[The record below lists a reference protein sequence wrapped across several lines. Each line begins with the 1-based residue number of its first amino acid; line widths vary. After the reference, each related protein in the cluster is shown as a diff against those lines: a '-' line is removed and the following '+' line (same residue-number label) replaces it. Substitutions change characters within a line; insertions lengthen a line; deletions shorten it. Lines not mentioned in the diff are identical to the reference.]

1 VPIND
6 KRAYP
11 VYACCVDLDIPIF
24 INAGVPGP
32 RVPMG
37 AQKVGRVDEVC
48 WFFPDLRIVLRHG
61 GEPWEKLAV
70 KLMVKWP
77 NLYYSTSAFAPR
89 YYPKA
94 IINYANTRGADR
106 VLYAGYYP
114 SGLTLERSFSELGDV
129 PFREDV
135 WPKFLRENA
144 LALLKLDGRH
154 QRTAPQEAT
163 GP

>member
-1 VPIND
+1 
-6 KRAYP
+6 
-11 VYACCVDLDIPIF
+11 
-24 INAGVPGP
+24 VPGP

-48 WFFPDLRIVLRHG
+48 WFFPDLRVVLRHG
-61 GEPWEKLAV
+61 CEPWEKLAV

-94 IINYANTRGADR
+94 IIKYANTRGADR

-114 SGLTLERSFSELGDV
+114 SGLTLERSFSELEDV
-129 PFREDV
+129 PFREAV

-144 LALLKLDGRH
+144 LGLLKLDGRPR
-154 QRTAPQEAT
+154 RTAQPEAA

>member
-1 VPIND
+1 
-6 KRAYP
+6 
-11 VYACCVDLDIPIF
+11 
-24 INAGVPGP
+24 
-32 RVPMG
+32 
-37 AQKVGRVDEVC
+37 
-48 WFFPDLRIVLRHG
+48 
-61 GEPWEKLAV
+61 
-70 KLMVKWP
+70 MVKWP